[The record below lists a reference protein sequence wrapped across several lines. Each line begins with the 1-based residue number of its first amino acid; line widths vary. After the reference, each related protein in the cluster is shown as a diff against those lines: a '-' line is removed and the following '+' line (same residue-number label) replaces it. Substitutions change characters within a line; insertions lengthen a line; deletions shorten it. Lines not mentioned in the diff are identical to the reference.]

1 MPEPRPG
8 SQKQGVGEWAGK
20 GEKSMRD
27 HERGLRRRRERRRG
41 ARDARHLRVT
51 CLGNRVRLSDVKGKG
66 TSKDALN
73 PVTTMLRMVKPIP
86 QRYFSEDR
94 LEY

>member
-51 CLGNRVRLSDVKGKG
+51 CLGNRVRLGGWEDEKVG
-66 TSKDALN
+66 TD
-73 PVTTMLRMVKPIP
+73 
-86 QRYFSEDR
+86 EDR
-94 LEY
+94 GPR